1 MGRID
6 CWIAWLSSFWM
17 CKAEERRSGAASTL
31 SGSEQRQRL
40 TMEEIFL
47 AILGEGSQRD
57 SKQELSWL
65 A

>member
-1 MGRID
+1 
-6 CWIAWLSSFWM
+6 M

-31 SGSEQRQRL
+31 SGSEQGQRL
-40 TMEEIFL
+40 TMEEIFP